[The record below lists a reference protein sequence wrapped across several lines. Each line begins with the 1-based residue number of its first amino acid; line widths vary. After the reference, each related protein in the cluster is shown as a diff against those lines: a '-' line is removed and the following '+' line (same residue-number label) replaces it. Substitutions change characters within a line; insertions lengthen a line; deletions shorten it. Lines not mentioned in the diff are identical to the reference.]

1 MQPVACIGVL
11 SNAED
16 AIYYDLLGK
25 CKVVTSMRRIFAA
38 LCFIAT
44 LTVVALA
51 SDPDAN
57 AKFMPVSDVKPG
69 MKGYGM
75 SVFQGTKPE
84 RFEVEILGTLEG
96 FQNPR
101 QSIIIARL
109 SGPLVDRTSV
119 FAGMSGSPVY
129 IDGKLVGAV
138 AYAFPFEK
146 EPIAGI
152 QPISNMIQV
161 IEEGRKEEPRSSSSP
176 VSFNTLVTQTSR
188 SNFPGAVSGL
198 SSAQVGPRAATN
210 PALAPFVGHT
220 IVPIATPVTFSGFSQ
235 TAIEA
240 FGEDL
245 KKIGIQPIAG
255 VGGASSITPMMPAN
269 ENTLAPGTS
278 VSVQLVRGDF
288 TIDASGTV
296 TYRDGDKIYAFGHPW
311 LSSGRTS
318 WPMAESSVV
327 TVVPNVNNSFKLAA
341 GGNLVGAIN
350 QDRSTGVFGQ
360 LGDAPRMIPVK
371 LTVHTSRNKTETY
384 NFEMVSDSLLTPV
397 LARIAFFS
405 AIAATERQVGN
416 QTIILKGRIAL
427 NGQPDIVIDNSFSSA
442 NGTALYAVNDI
453 ARPLAMLYSSGFD
466 ALDVRGIEA
475 EVTST
480 DNRTN
485 GALTRLWI
493 DKNEVQRGEGVE
505 IQLFARHDNGSE
517 FVERI
522 PLTIPADAPIGP
534 LVIMV
539 GDGAAMNQTEAHQ
552 PSGDFTPKDLNQ
564 LVRSMNKMKRNNRLY
579 VKMLRAGTGAIVN
592 NEEMPTLPP
601 SVLATLGSQRTSGGF
616 TPLSVATL
624 AEQELAP
631 SRFLISGQQTIVINV
646 VR

>member
-1 MQPVACIGVL
+1 
-11 SNAED
+11 
-16 AIYYDLLGK
+16 
-25 CKVVTSMRRIFAA
+25 MRRIFAA
-38 LCFIAT
+38 LCFIAI

-57 AKFMPVSDVKPG
+57 AKLMPVSDVKPG

-75 SVFQGTKPE
+75 SVFQGSKPE

-109 SGPLVDRTSV
+109 SGPLVERTSV

-152 QPISNMIQV
+152 QPIGNMIQV

-176 VSFNTLVTQTSR
+176 LSFNTLVSQAAR
-188 SNFPGAVSGL
+188 LNLSGGMTEL
-198 SSAQVGPRAATN
+198 SGAQVGPRAASSS
-210 PALAPFVGHT
+210 PQLAPFVGHT

-235 TAIEA
+235 TALDA

-245 KKIGIQPIAG
+245 RRLGIQPMAG
-255 VGGASSITPMMPAN
+255 VGGSSSLTPMTPASAD
-269 ENTLAPGTS
+269 TLAPGTS

-341 GGNLVGAIN
+341 GGNLVGSIN

-384 NFEMVSDSLLTPV
+384 NFEMISDSLLTPV
-397 LARIAFFS
+397 LARISFFS
-405 AIAATERQVGN
+405 AITATERQIGN
-416 QTIILKGRIAL
+416 QTIVLKGRIAL
-427 NGQPDIVIDNSFSSA
+427 KGQPDIVIDNSFSSA
-442 NGTALYAVNDI
+442 NGTALFAVNDI
-453 ARPLAMLYSSGFD
+453 ARPLAMLYNSGFD

-475 EVTST
+475 EVTSI
-480 DNRTN
+480 DNRSN

-493 DKNEVQRGEGVE
+493 DKNEVQRGESVE

-522 PLTIPADAPIGP
+522 PLQIPADAPIGP

-539 GDGAAMNQTEAHQ
+539 GDGASINQTEARQ
-552 PSGDFTPKDLNQ
+552 PAGDFTPKDLSQ

-579 VKMLRAGTGAIVN
+579 VKILRAGAGAIVN

-601 SVLATLGSQRTSGGF
+601 SVLATLGSQRTSGGY

-624 AEQELAP
+624 SEQELAP
-631 SRFLISGQQTIVINV
+631 SRFLISGQQTIVVNV

>member
-1 MQPVACIGVL
+1 
-11 SNAED
+11 
-16 AIYYDLLGK
+16 
-25 CKVVTSMRRIFAA
+25 MRRIFAA
-38 LCFIAT
+38 LCFIAI
-44 LTVVALA
+44 LTMVALA
-51 SDPDAN
+51 SDPDA
-57 AKFMPVSDVKPG
+57 KLMPVSDVKPG

-75 SVFQGTKPE
+75 SVFQGNKPE

-109 SGPLVDRTSV
+109 SGPLVERTSV

-152 QPISNMIQV
+152 QPIGNMLQV

-176 VSFNTLVTQTSR
+176 LSFNTLVSAAAR
-188 SNFPGAVSGL
+188 LNMPGGMTELSG
-198 SSAQVGPRAATN
+198 AQIGPRAASSS
-210 PALAPFVGHT
+210 PQLASFVGHT

-235 TAIEA
+235 TALDA

-245 KKIGIQPIAG
+245 KRLGIQPISG
-255 VGGASSITPMMPAN
+255 VGGSSSITPMMPAN
-269 ENTLAPGTS
+269 ADTLAPGTS

-296 TYRDGDKIYAFGHPW
+296 TYRDGEKIYAFGHPW

-327 TVVPNVNNSFKLAA
+327 TVVPNLNNSFKLAA
-341 GGNLVGAIN
+341 GGNLVGSIN

-397 LARIAFFS
+397 LARIAFYS
-405 AIAATERQVGN
+405 AINATERQIGN
-416 QTIILKGRIAL
+416 QTIMLKGRIAL
-427 NGQPDIVIDNSFSSA
+427 KGQPDILIDNSFSSA
-442 NGTALYAVNDI
+442 NGTALFAVNDI
-453 ARPLAMLYSSGFD
+453 ARPLAMLYNSGFD
-466 ALDVRGIEA
+466 ALDVSGIEA

-493 DKNEVQRGEGVE
+493 DKNEVQRGESVE

-522 PLTIPADAPIGP
+522 PLQIPADAPVGP

-539 GDGAAMNQTEAHQ
+539 GDGASMNQTEARQ
-552 PSGDFTPKDLNQ
+552 PAGDFTPKDLSQ

-579 VKMLRAGTGAIVN
+579 VKILRAGSGAIVN

-601 SVLATLGSQRTSGGF
+601 SMLATLGSQRTSGGY

-624 AEQELAP
+624 AEKELAP
-631 SRFLISGQQTIVINV
+631 SRFLISGQQTIVVNV

>member
-1 MQPVACIGVL
+1 
-11 SNAED
+11 
-16 AIYYDLLGK
+16 
-25 CKVVTSMRRIFAA
+25 MRRLFAA
-38 LCFIAT
+38 LCFVAT
-44 LTVVALA
+44 LTAVAYA
-51 SDPDAN
+51 SDPN
-57 AKFMPVSDVKPG
+57 GKFMAVSDIKPG

-75 SVFQGTKPE
+75 SVFQGTTPE

-109 SGPLVDRTSV
+109 SGPLVERTSV

-161 IEEGRKEEPRSSSSP
+161 IEEGRKEEPRSSSSQLT
-176 VSFNTLVTQTSR
+176 FNTLVRQASNATFGGATTSQ
-188 SNFPGAVSGL
+188 FA
-198 SSAQVGPRAATN
+198 AQVGPRAATN
-210 PALAPFVGHT
+210 SPQLAPFVGHT

-255 VGGASSITPMMPAN
+255 VGGASSITPMTPAN

-360 LGDAPRMIPVK
+360 LGDTPRMIPVK
-371 LTVHTSRNKTETY
+371 LTVHTSRNKTEVY

-405 AIAATERQVGN
+405 AITATERQVGN
-416 QTIILKGRIAL
+416 QTVVLKGRIAL
-427 NGQPDIVIDNSFSSA
+427 NGQPDIVIDNSFSTPSGA
-442 NGTALYAVNDI
+442 AMYAVNDI
-453 ARPLAMLYSSGFD
+453 ERPLAMLYSSGFD

-480 DNRTN
+480 DARTN
-485 GALTRLWI
+485 GTLTRLWI
-493 DKNEVQRGEGVE
+493 DKNEVERGESVE
-505 IQLFARHDNGSE
+505 VQLFARHDNGSE

-522 PLTIPADAPIGP
+522 PVTIPADAPIGP

-539 GDGAAMNQTEAHQ
+539 GDGASINQTEAHQ
-552 PSGDFTPKDLNQ
+552 PSGDFTPKDLGQ
-564 LVRSMNKMKRNNRLY
+564 LVRTMNKMKRNNRLY
-579 VKMLRAGTGAIVN
+579 VKVLRAGTGAIVN
-592 NEEMPTLPP
+592 NEEMPVLPP
-601 SVLATLGSQRTSGGF
+601 SVLATLGSQRTSGGY
-616 TPLSVATL
+616 TPLSVATI